1 MNRTDEEK
9 FLIAAN
15 TVAAV
20 HDYFHWRVVGSVLK
34 WPELK
39 SIRVLRYLNEQLLVA
54 AQHGEEARLLP
65 AGRQLAQ
72 ELLAMDKPAQMS
84 PKNSRGRSLSSN

>member
-1 MNRTDEEK
+1 MNHTDEQQ

-20 HDYFHWRVVGSVLK
+20 HDYFHWRVVGSLLK
-34 WPELK
+34 WPEMK
-39 SIRVLRYLNEQLLVA
+39 SIRTLRFLNAQLLVA

-72 ELLAMDKPAQMS
+72 ELVARNKPAPQ
-84 PKNSRGRSLSSN
+84 PAIDG